1 MGALLCPSWSGS
13 ALFDNATVYKRISPL
28 SWGCVGYRVETWSNW
43 LRCIPAVTR
52 VGRGSSATS
61 VWKCQAVSMDHVI
74 NPGNAPA
81 SLDGQG
87 ASATKVTENICMY
100 QTIIIIFVQ
109 WVVEQYV
116 FIASLLCFRYPC
128 LYKWGTLSERCHL
141 LRQRFRGILLPLPR
155 GISREEL
162 RAQDRTLS

>member
-52 VGRGSSATS
+52 VGRGSSAAS
-61 VWKCQAVSMDHVI
+61 VLECQAVSMDHVT
-74 NPGNAPA
+74 NPGNAHA
-81 SLDGQG
+81 SRDGRD

-100 QTIIIIFVQ
+100 PTIIILFVE
-109 WVVEQYV
+109 WVVAQYL
-116 FIASLLCFRYPC
+116 FTTSLLCFRYPC
-128 LYKWGTLSERCHL
+128 VYKWGTLPERRHL
-141 LRQRFRGILLPLPR
+141 LHEHFRRILLPLPQW
-155 GISREEL
+155 ILREEL
-162 RAQDRTLS
+162 WAQDRTLS